1 MGGLSDPSW
10 PDRRLDYHVEAVI
23 SNMGK
28 QEVGWLMVKITGG
41 ASGLTVTVLPQSL
54 HQAKNNPVPLFPLLY
69 TICQLF
75 IKEPYIFV

>member
-28 QEVGWLMVKITGG
+28 QEVGWLMVGITGR
-41 ASGLTVTVLPQSL
+41 ASGLTVRPGSKRVELRSKLTDINL
-54 HQAKNNPVPLFPLLY
+54 
-69 TICQLF
+69 I
-75 IKEPYIFV
+75 